1 VRSDSPRI
9 VTATEGSGVAPIS
22 QDTHEK
28 SEHPGFTGSI
38 SVIIPVFG
46 NGLHIARCL
55 ESLQFGNGRN
65 LQVLLVDDGSL
76 QPVEDRLDL
85 PGVCCYRL
93 ETNHGPSHAINRG
106 LEKTADYWIVVLNSD
121 VQVRPGSL
129 TRLIEALEERPEYD
143 FAVARILQDKEPF
156 AVDSIGDG
164 MLLGGGAY
172 RIGHGEVGGR
182 VISLSRPILSAT
194 TTASAYRRTVLEDVG
209 GFDEDFFG
217 FMEDLDLSLR
227 ARLRG
232 YRGLYVPSAVVYHQ
246 GGATFKRRGE
256 KEIFRLITRNQI
268 WVVAKNYPATV
279 LLRALPRIIVFQVL
293 WMGLMLSRGLLK
305 ACLRGFWEAFRGMPR
320 MLRKRRHI
328 QRSRSITPRE
338 FWQMIEHSEQ
348 EIAAWQQR
356 LEPAERSLL
365 LRIYFGLFR
374 SSTTNQQTASP
385 VLDRQPHNRK
395 VSISS

>member
-1 VRSDSPRI
+1 MRNDSPKS
-9 VTATEGSGVAPIS
+9 VTATEEPTVAPIS
-22 QDTHEK
+22 QDTQEE
-28 SEHPGFTGSI
+28 SAPPISVGSI

-46 NGLHIARCL
+46 DVYYIEQCL
-55 ESLQFGNGRN
+55 ESLPAESGRK
-65 LQVLLVDDGSL
+65 LQVLLVDDGSPRPL
-76 QPVEDRLDL
+76 AEKLDL
-85 PGVCCYRL
+85 PGIRWHRL
-93 ETNHGPSHAINRG
+93 ETNHGPAHAINRG
-106 LEKTADYWIVVLNSD
+106 LDETAGCWVVVLNSD
-121 VQVRPGSL
+121 VQVHPGSL

-143 FAVARILQDKEPF
+143 FAVARVLQDKEPF

-172 RIGHGEVGGR
+172 RIGHGEVGGK
-182 VISLSRPILSAT
+182 VISLPRPILSAT
-194 TTASAYRRTVLEDVG
+194 TTASAYRRAVLEDVG

-246 GGATFKRRGE
+246 GSATFEARGK

-279 LLRALPRIIVFQVL
+279 FLRALPRIIVFQVL

-338 FWQMIEHSEQ
+338 FWEMLKYSEQ

-385 VLDRQPHNRK
+385 VLD
-395 VSISS
+395 

>member
-1 VRSDSPRI
+1 MRNDSPKF
-9 VTATEGSGVAPIS
+9 VTATEEPTVAPIS
-22 QDTHEK
+22 QDTHEE
-28 SEHPGFTGSI
+28 STPEISGGSI

-46 NGLHIARCL
+46 DLYSIEQCL
-55 ESLQFGNGRN
+55 ESLPAESGRN
-65 LQVLLVDDGSL
+65 LQVLLVDDGSPR
-76 QPVEDRLDL
+76 PVAEKLDL
-85 PGVCCYRL
+85 PGIRWHRL
-93 ETNHGPSHAINRG
+93 ETNHGPGHAINRG
-106 LEKTADYWIVVLNSD
+106 LDETAGCWVIVLNSD
-121 VQVRPGSL
+121 VQIRPGCL
-129 TRLIEALEERPEYD
+129 NRLIDELEERPEYD
-143 FAVARILQDKEPF
+143 FAVAKILQDNEPC
-156 AVDSIGDG
+156 AVGSAGDG
-164 MLLGGGAY
+164 LLLGGGGY
-172 RIGHGEVGGR
+172 RIGHGEVDGR
-182 VISLSRPILSAT
+182 AMSLPRPILSAT
-194 TTASAYRRTVLEDVG
+194 TTASAYRRTVLEEVG

-246 GGATFKRRGE
+246 GSATFEARGK

-279 LLRALPRIIVFQVL
+279 FLRALPRIIVFQVL

-305 ACLRGFWEAFRGMPR
+305 ACLRGFWEAFRGLPR
-320 MLRKRRHI
+320 MLRKRRQI

-338 FWQMIEHSEQ
+338 FWEMLKHSEQ

-385 VLDRQPHNRK
+385 VLD
-395 VSISS
+395 

>member
-1 VRSDSPRI
+1 
-9 VTATEGSGVAPIS
+9 
-22 QDTHEK
+22 
-28 SEHPGFTGSI
+28 
-38 SVIIPVFG
+38 
-46 NGLHIARCL
+46 
-55 ESLQFGNGRN
+55 
-65 LQVLLVDDGSL
+65 
-76 QPVEDRLDL
+76 LDL
-85 PGVCCYRL
+85 PGIRCYRL

-106 LEKTADYWIVVLNSD
+106 LEKTADYWVVILNSD

-143 FAVARILQDKEPF
+143 FAVAKILQDNEPF
-156 AVDSIGDG
+156 AVDSAGDG

-172 RIGHGEVGGR
+172 RIGHGEVDGR
-182 VISLSRPILSAT
+182 VMSLPRPILSAT
-194 TTASAYRRTVLEDVG
+194 ATASAYRRTVLEDVG

-217 FMEDLDLSLR
+217 FLEDLDLSLR
-227 ARLRG
+227 AQLRG

-246 GGATFKRRGE
+246 GGATFEARGK

-268 WVVAKNYPATV
+268 WVVAKNYPAAV

-305 ACLRGFWEAFRGMPR
+305 ACLRGFWEAFRGLPR

-328 QRSRSITPRE
+328 QRSRSITPQE

-356 LEPAERSLL
+356 LEPTKRSLL

-374 SSTTNQQTASP
+374 SPTTNQQTASP
-385 VLDRQPHNRK
+385 VLD
-395 VSISS
+395 

>member
-1 VRSDSPRI
+1 MRNDSSR
-9 VTATEGSGVAPIS
+9 TATATAEPALAPIS

-28 SEHPGFTGSI
+28 SAHPGFTASI

-65 LQVLLVDDGSL
+65 LQVLLVDDGSP
-76 QPVEDRLDL
+76 QPVADQLDL
-85 PGVCCYRL
+85 PGVRCYRL

-106 LEKTADYWIVVLNSD
+106 LEQTADYWIVVLNSD

-143 FAVARILQDKEPF
+143 FAVAKLLQDKEPF

-164 MLLGGGAY
+164 LLLGGGGY
-172 RIGHGEVGGR
+172 RIGHGEEDKGEGNVP
-182 VISLSRPILSAT
+182 RPILSAAG
-194 TTASAYRRTVLEDVG
+194 TASAYRRTVLEDVG

-246 GGATFKRRGE
+246 GSATFEARGK

-328 QRSRSITPRE
+328 QRSRSITPQE

-374 SSTTNQQTASP
+374 SPTTNQQTASP
-385 VLDRQPHNRK
+385 VLD
-395 VSISS
+395 